1 MYFDAFFLDKLLYF
15 YTNTRYTMTVIG
27 RDNLCIGFGTAL
39 CQKRNPS
46 KKKGITKMIIKNYR
60 DNKELRQS
68 FNELARQTFDID
80 FEDWYQ
86 NGFWSDGY
94 RPYSIVLNGKVAAN
108 VSVSHM
114 NFIRH
119 GQRKFYIQ
127 LGTVMTDKAYR
138 NRGFIRQIMAE
149 IEKDYRMRTDGVY
162 LFANDSVLDFYPKFG
177 FRKADEY
184 QYSGKIIAETSS
196 IPISDKERSFGK
208 EPVIEQIPMRD
219 KTAWTLL
226 EQAVRRSVPQSAFEM
241 TDNSG
246 LIMFYVTKYM
256 RENVFYHKE
265 LDAYVIAETEND
277 RLLLHNIFAPHPVD
291 IMQIVNDWG
300 GNIRQV
306 ILGFTPQNH
315 GALTLALRKED
326 DCTLFLKGSGFER
339 FEMDRMMFPT
349 LSHA

>member
-1 MYFDAFFLDKLLYF
+1 
-15 YTNTRYTMTVIG
+15 
-27 RDNLCIGFGTAL
+27 
-39 CQKRNPS
+39 
-46 KKKGITKMIIKNYR
+46 
-60 DNKELRQS
+60 
-68 FNELARQTFDID
+68 
-80 FEDWYQ
+80 
-86 NGFWSDGY
+86 
-94 RPYSIVLNGKVAAN
+94 
-108 VSVSHM
+108 
-114 NFIRH
+114 
-119 GQRKFYIQ
+119 
-127 LGTVMTDKAYR
+127 
-138 NRGFIRQIMAE
+138 
-149 IEKDYRMRTDGVY
+149 
-162 LFANDSVLDFYPKFG
+162 
-177 FRKADEY
+177 
-184 QYSGKIIAETSS
+184 
-196 IPISDKERSFGK
+196 
-208 EPVIEQIPMRD
+208 MRD

>member
-1 MYFDAFFLDKLLYF
+1 MYFDAIFLDKLLYF
-15 YTNTRYTMTVIG
+15 YTSTRYTMTIIG

-39 CQKRNPS
+39 RQKRNPS

-86 NGFWSDGY
+86 NGFWSD
-94 RPYSIVLNGKVAAN
+94 S
-108 VSVSHM
+108 
-114 NFIRH
+114 
-119 GQRKFYIQ
+119 
-127 LGTVMTDKAYR
+127 
-138 NRGFIRQIMAE
+138 
-149 IEKDYRMRTDGVY
+149 
-162 LFANDSVLDFYPKFG
+162 
-177 FRKADEY
+177 
-184 QYSGKIIAETSS
+184 
-196 IPISDKERSFGK
+196 
-208 EPVIEQIPMRD
+208 
-219 KTAWTLL
+219 
-226 EQAVRRSVPQSAFEM
+226 
-241 TDNSG
+241 
-246 LIMFYVTKYM
+246 
-256 RENVFYHKE
+256 
-265 LDAYVIAETEND
+265 D

-315 GALTLALRKED
+315 GALTLALRKEE

-339 FEMDRMMFPT
+339 FETDRLMFPA